1 MITNFIQLDF
11 NKENDLKVPSVQ
23 YDSGSRFV
31 KIKLQRNKSPFE
43 IDGYRVTVVAN
54 KVDGTEI
61 MNDCTILDGVNGVV
75 QFEITEQF
83 NAVEGVVDCQLK
95 LFKGKTLLT
104 SMPFSINV
112 VKSVST
118 KEIVSSNELKTLV
131 NALGEVQNIDNR
143 FAQTNAQLSAVDK
156 SKASKEEVEIERK
169 RIDGF
174 IALPNGSTTG
184 DAELIDARI
193 GADGKSY
200 QSVGSSIRTQFNQTH
215 INLGKYC
222 LKEIKMTSGYNINLS
237 VGVGN
242 IVNMNPEPIGYYRY
256 AVIDCEEGDKF
267 TINGTGGNSPR
278 LWGFVDANNIL
289 LSVANVNETASE
301 LLLVAPK
308 GTAKLIINTN
318 TDSIS
323 YTGGDISK
331 ITKNITKIES
341 TLFKEEIKRITG
353 YNINL
358 SAGIGNVVDLTPE
371 KVDAYKYSVVNC
383 EEGDKFTINGTG
395 GSNPRLWGFVDVNNI
410 LLSVAEPYETANNK
424 LIIAPKGT
432 AKLIINNDNAN
443 SNQTSYINGKLFD
456 ATDRLTRIESVLF
469 KEEITM
475 RGNYCIELGSVGV
488 ANIVNMTPSLLS
500 DYRYAVIDC
509 EEGDRF
515 TINGTGGS
523 NPRLWGFVD
532 VNNILLSVA
541 EPFET
546 ANDKLI
552 IAPKGTAKLI
562 INDKKTGTTSYIG
575 ADMEDSVDTLREK
588 VDLLLEDDEK
598 TNIDILKNTIDLEM
612 FGKELHDIDT
622 RNTAMLFPKDLSV
635 GVGSS
640 SLEIYNDNGIYVPCW
655 LMPKENT
662 DQSLV
667 GYVTPLGEGYDGVEI
682 SITIVNPYA
691 NLDEQNKEVFFTLIN
706 PITYGTSMS
715 TGYMFTSPVVHKTSN
730 QGIVDRI
737 VLKNLVRIDTTKPFM
752 LSVYRKV
759 DDANDTNANAI
770 GIISVEV
777 TPVKPITIQEPNQY
791 SAWPFIISINDKLV
805 CVYARSQSHTDNTTT
820 DVFKKTS
827 TDGGKTWSREYKIVD
842 TVNVRDTATGKGYD
856 SDGNALFWIR
866 KGAPSSQTETHH
878 LYRTSDGDTF
888 TLISSPVFAEVPAHI
903 GDIFEVPT
911 LGLVAF
917 YNTLSATRSWGI
929 VFSSDNGATWEQR
942 QIETGLSFAECPVEI
957 SGVYLGDGKILAI
970 GRKEE
975 ASTDGTYAQFQI
987 QSSDFGLNW
996 TKEHTNITDIR
1007 SSTASLIYDKRNNL
1021 LSQYYF
1027 HRGVGVLR
1035 LRKAE
1040 PNDVWNNPLN
1050 WADSEEIA
1058 YASTNP
1064 QDAGNVN
1071 AVPYGDKHI
1080 AVYYSGDDVN
1090 TGIYAKIVEQ

>member
-1 MITNFIQLDF
+1 MITNLIQLDF

-242 IVNMNPEPIGYYRY
+242 IVNMNPEPVGYYRY
-256 AVIDCEEGDKF
+256 AVVNCEEGDKF
-267 TINGTGGNSPR
+267 TINGTGGNNPR
-278 LWGFVDANNIL
+278 LWGFVDVNNIL

-331 ITKNITKIES
+331 ITKNITRIES

-395 GSNPRLWGFVDVNNI
+395 GNNPRLWGFVDVNNI
-410 LLSVAEPYETANNK
+410 LLSVAEPY
-424 LIIAPKGT
+424 
-432 AKLIINNDNAN
+432 
-443 SNQTSYINGKLFD
+443 
-456 ATDRLTRIESVLF
+456 
-469 KEEITM
+469 
-475 RGNYCIELGSVGV
+475 
-488 ANIVNMTPSLLS
+488 
-500 DYRYAVIDC
+500 
-509 EEGDRF
+509 
-515 TINGTGGS
+515 
-523 NPRLWGFVD
+523 
-532 VNNILLSVA
+532 
-541 EPFET
+541 ET

-575 ADMEDSVDTLREK
+575 IDMEDSVDTLREN
-588 VDLLLEDDEK
+588 VDLLLEDIEK
-598 TNIDILKNTIDLEM
+598 TNIDLLKNTIDLEM
-612 FGKELHDIDT
+612 FSKELHNIDT
-622 RNTAMLFPKDLSV
+622 RNTVMLSPKDLSV

-640 SLEIYNDNGIYVPCW
+640 SFEIYNDNGIHVPCW

-667 GYVTPLGEGYDGVEI
+667 GYVEPLGEGYDGVEI
-682 SITIVNPYA
+682 SITTVNPYA
-691 NLDEQNKEVFFTLIN
+691 NLNGQNKEVFFALIN

-759 DDANDTNANAI
+759 DDVNDTNTNAI

-777 TPVKPITIQEPNQY
+777 TPIKSITIQEPNQY
-791 SAWPFIISINDKLV
+791 SAWPFIVSINGKLV
-805 CVYARSQSHTDNTTT
+805 CVYARSKSHTDNTTT